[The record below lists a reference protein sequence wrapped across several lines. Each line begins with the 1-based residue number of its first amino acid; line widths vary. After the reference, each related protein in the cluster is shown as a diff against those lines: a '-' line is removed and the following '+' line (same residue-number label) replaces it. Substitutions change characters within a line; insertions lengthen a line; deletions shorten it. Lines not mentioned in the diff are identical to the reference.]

1 LIHNLKS
8 YEPGKINIKFFG
20 TSRIESGISP
30 EDVENGFLMVDKN
43 KKVKVSNCG
52 MDAEMTG
59 WGLMMQEKY
68 FSPCDLMIIEVHPG
82 KNPMQGID
90 KTKKQFFISDYLDQF
105 LSYYFSH
112 FAVINNLPLLISDLR
127 GRLPIKYMNAHING
141 WTETQY
147 YKEDSRLDPVKQKVA
162 AWAEDDLKRKEF
174 EQGWD
179 QFIVEIKHI
188 QKRSNCNLVFI
199 RMPVKDKLLELNEE
213 LLQQF
218 NPMLYLKHSFPK
230 ALFIDANYDTSLM
243 TISTIEDSHLDGPE
257 AKIFSNKLGQILAHN
272 SFVK

>member
-1 LIHNLKS
+1 MKIFIHKIFIFILPFIIVNSIFLRVGYLFSSKNNSILIHNLKS

-141 WTETQY
+141 WT
-147 YKEDSRLDPVKQKVA
+147 
-162 AWAEDDLKRKEF
+162 
-174 EQGWD
+174 
-179 QFIVEIKHI
+179 
-188 QKRSNCNLVFI
+188 
-199 RMPVKDKLLELNEE
+199 
-213 LLQQF
+213 
-218 NPMLYLKHSFPK
+218 
-230 ALFIDANYDTSLM
+230 
-243 TISTIEDSHLDGPE
+243 
-257 AKIFSNKLGQILAHN
+257 
-272 SFVK
+272 